1 MEQAR
6 LQETQEVAKRPQVGA
21 TRPIKEAVMD
31 QAVHLILTCME
42 LKMSRSAIVL
52 PRLAIFRQSV
62 GN

>member
-1 MEQAR
+1 VERAR

-42 LKMSRSAIVL
+42 LKMSRSAMVL
-52 PRLAIFRQSV
+52 P
-62 GN
+62 